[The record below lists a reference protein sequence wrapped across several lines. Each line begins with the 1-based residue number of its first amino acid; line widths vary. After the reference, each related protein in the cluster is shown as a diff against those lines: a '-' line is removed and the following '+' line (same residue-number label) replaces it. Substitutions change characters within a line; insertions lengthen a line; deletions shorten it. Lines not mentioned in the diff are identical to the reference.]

1 MKFNI
6 IIDPMTLLFLSSLLD
21 TNDKCTKG
29 FCVKVA
35 KCKEQN
41 DINMLQ
47 FETKSYTHMQS

>member
-1 MKFNI
+1 MLNDGLSLVNNEIQYHYWSYDTI
-6 IIDPMTLLFLSSLLD
+6 ILSSLLD

-41 DINMLQ
+41 DI
-47 FETKSYTHMQS
+47 